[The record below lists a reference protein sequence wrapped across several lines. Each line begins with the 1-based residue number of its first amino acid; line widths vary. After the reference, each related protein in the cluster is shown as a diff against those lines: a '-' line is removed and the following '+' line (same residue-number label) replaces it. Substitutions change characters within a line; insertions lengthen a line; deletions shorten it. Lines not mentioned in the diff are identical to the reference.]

1 VAEPV
6 YFDTSIFLEIVS
18 RRSKYTARLRE
29 LLKEL
34 QEKKSRV
41 YTSILTVQE
50 LSVSSY
56 RKGEIARDTMAD
68 IRRIAR
74 VYSPTKEMALT
85 AAKLEAQLKDIAQAE
100 ADKRDKRKPETEEQ
114 KLERICEN
122 RRRKWDCFHIATAQV
137 LGCSVMYATDTD
149 LQKRPK
155 QLGIKSLKIVPPP
168 EEVRRVT
175 GPLLEH
181 AEKQD

>member
-85 AAKLEAQLKDIAQAE
+85 AAKLVHGL
-100 ADKRDKRKPETEEQ
+100 
-114 KLERICEN
+114 N
-122 RRRKWDCFHIATAQV
+122 R
-137 LGCSVMYATDTD
+137 
-149 LQKRPK
+149 LQSIPYF
-155 QLGIKSLKIVPPP
+155 LIL
-168 EEVRRVT
+168 
-175 GPLLEH
+175 
-181 AEKQD
+181 